1 MGHELVY
8 SGLDTEPRRV
18 KGGRKMGTAFE
29 ERVRE
34 CVPSEATYVN
44 IEASKNSRS
53 MLELGDGSLL
63 GVRGATGSLSGDGGM
78 TWSEP
83 EALMQADGSEMEG
96 SLRHLARLKSGHI
109 GAFWSEPGRDGGRER
124 QYQQSEWFRVSEDDG
139 KTWSESYRVS
149 EPYNNAVIHNEA
161 AVTSN
166 GRIVA
171 STYNLVG
178 KTLRGGSLGIG
189 PTTRAMF
196 GDKIAR
202 VGAHGYE
209 HFFTYCW
216 AYYSDDEGRT
226 WSANDGKGKWGA
238 GGELFVT
245 LDFSAGGHWRC
256 NEPAIAEV
264 SPDHLLMLM
273 RTPLGRF
280 YQSWSSDNGT
290 IWSHPEPSSLAT
302 ALAPA
307 AMTRLPGTGDLL
319 VIWNQASPD
328 EIEKGLQRHR
338 LSAAI
343 SKDGGTTWLRSRN
356 IFSVYGEH
364 DRTYVEPP
372 PIQNYRAVELSP
384 RIPLND
390 IQGTYP
396 FISLWKDQVIVR
408 FGSSDR
414 AFHIAD
420 PVGTRRYDQRPES
433 ARGHTGSV
441 QISLPLAWFYEELT
455 RFG

>member
-1 MGHELVY
+1 MAA
-8 SGLDTEPRRV
+8 D
-18 KGGRKMGTAFE
+18 FE
-29 ERVRE
+29 ERIRE
-34 CVPSEATYVN
+34 CVPSEAVYVN
-44 IEASKNSRS
+44 VEASRGPRS

-63 GVRGATGSLSGDGGM
+63 GVRGAGRSVSGDGGR
-78 TWSEP
+78 TWTEP
-83 EALMQADGSEMEG
+83 APLVQADGSEMG
-96 SLRHLARLKSGHI
+96 GALRHLTRLKSGRI
-109 GAFWSEPGRDGGRER
+109 GAFWSAPGRESESRGQ
-124 QYQQSEWFRVSEDDG
+124 QYQQTEWFRLSEDEG
-139 KTWSESYRVS
+139 RTWSEPFRMS

-161 AVTSN
+161 AVTGS
-166 GRIVA
+166 GRVVA
-171 STYNLVG
+171 AAYTLVG

-189 PTTRAMF
+189 PTTRALF
-196 GDKIAR
+196 GEQVAR

-226 WSANDGKGKWGA
+226 WSANEGKGKWGA

-280 YQSWSSDNGT
+280 YQSWSADNGAT
-290 IWSHPEPSSLAT
+290 WSHPEPSSLAT

-307 AMTRLPGTGDLL
+307 AMTRIPGTGHLL
-319 VIWNQASPD
+319 VVWNQASPD

-338 LSAAI
+338 LSAAV
-343 SKDGGTTWLRSRN
+343 SKDGGATWLRSGN
-356 IFSVYGEH
+356 VFSVYGEH

-372 PIQNYRAVELSP
+372 PIRNYRATELSP
-384 RIPLND
+384 RLPLND

-396 FISLWKDQVIVR
+396 FISLWKDHVIVR
-408 FGSSDR
+408 FGCSDR
-414 AFHIAD
+414 AYYAAD
-420 PVGTRRYDQRPES
+420 RMGTRRYDQRPES
-433 ARGHTGSV
+433 GRGHSGYV
-441 QISLPLAWFYEELT
+441 QIALPLTWFYERLT